1 MIKVLVLDDEKG
13 LCEDIKEFFVYR
25 GYKVFAATS
34 GEQAVSII
42 KKENLDILVLD
53 IKMEG
58 IDGLKVLKTAKE
70 KDPRVKAIMVTAL
83 RDEDMKR
90 QALALGASEYIT
102 KPFSYEKIE
111 TIIIHMVNQ
120 ILKEREEAA
129 K

>member
-13 LCEDIKEFFVYR
+13 LCEDMKEFFAYR

-42 KKENLDILVLD
+42 KKENIDILVLD

-58 IDGLKVLKTAKE
+58 IDGLKVLKMAKE
-70 KDPRVKAIMVTAL
+70 KDTKVKAIMVTAL
-83 RDEDMKR
+83 RDEDMKHH
-90 QALALGASEYIT
+90 ALALGASEYVT
-102 KPFSYEKIE
+102 KPFSYEKLE
-111 TIIIHMVNQ
+111 TLIIHMVNE
-120 ILKEREEAA
+120 ILKEREGAP

>member
-13 LCEDIKEFFVYR
+13 LCEDIKDFFVYR

-42 KKENLDILVLD
+42 NKEKLDILVLD

-70 KDPRVKAIMVTAL
+70 KDSKVKAIMVTAL

-90 QALALGASEYIT
+90 QALDIGASEYVT
-102 KPFSYEKIE
+102 KPFSYEKLE
-111 TIIIHMVNQ
+111 TLIIHMVNQ
-120 ILKEREEAA
+120 ILKEREGAT

>member
-42 KKENLDILVLD
+42 NKEKLDILVLD

-70 KDPRVKAIMVTAL
+70 KDPKVKAIMVTAL

>member
-13 LCEDIKEFFVYR
+13 LCEDIKEFFTYR

-70 KDPRVKAIMVTAL
+70 KDPKVKAIMVTAL
-83 RDEDMKR
+83 RDDDMKR
-90 QALALGASEYIT
+90 QALSLGASEYIT

-120 ILKEREEAA
+120 ILKEREEAT

>member
-13 LCEDIKEFFVYR
+13 LCEDMKEFFAYR

-42 KKENLDILVLD
+42 KKENIDILVLD

-58 IDGLKVLKTAKE
+58 IDGLKVLKMAKE
-70 KDPRVKAIMVTAL
+70 KDTKVKAIMVTAL
-83 RDEDMKR
+83 RDEDMKHH
-90 QALALGASEYIT
+90 ALALGASEYVT
-102 KPFSYEKIE
+102 KPFSYEKLE
-111 TIIIHMVNQ
+111 TLIIHMVNE
-120 ILKEREEAA
+120 ILKEREGTP

>member
-42 KKENLDILVLD
+42 NKEKLDILVLD

-70 KDPRVKAIMVTAL
+70 KDPKVKAIMVTAL
-83 RDEDMKR
+83 RDDDMKR
-90 QALALGASEYIT
+90 QALSLGASEYVT

-120 ILKEREEAA
+120 ILKEREEAT

>member
-13 LCEDIKEFFVYR
+13 LCEDMKEFFAYR

-70 KDPRVKAIMVTAL
+70 KDPKVKAIMVTAL

-90 QALALGASEYIT
+90 QALSLGASEYVT
-102 KPFSYEKIE
+102 KPFSYEKLE
-111 TIIIHMVNQ
+111 TLIIHMVND
-120 ILKEREEAA
+120 ILKEREGAP

>member
-13 LCEDIKEFFVYR
+13 LCEDMKEFFTYR

-58 IDGLKVLKTAKE
+58 IDGIKVLKMAKE
-70 KDPRVKAIMVTAL
+70 KDPKVKAIMVTAL

-90 QALALGASEYIT
+90 QAIALGASEYIT

-120 ILKEREEAA
+120 ILKEKEEAT